1 MRRLALARTPRHS
14 AVGCHYHRPTQ
25 RGDAIACWA
34 LSLTGLGTA
43 QTLCERL
50 AANPW
55 PAPEGISFRE
65 CRLFAPVRICAQA
78 GQNKGQDIQAH
89 PCPLPCAFERFSSAL
104 AQNFHSCRAHV
115 IIGAAGIAVRALAPL
130 LRHKSEDPPVLV
142 LDAAGSFVVSLLSGH
157 WGGGNA
163 LARHLA
169 GLIGGQAVITTAS
182 DAADHFV
189 PALDC
194 LAREAGLHI
203 LDWEELPLLS
213 SSLLE
218 GRSVPLH
225 DPLNCLPQAN
235 PPHFRRVSAEDSP
248 DRPLASIHWRKIQ
261 PAPGLVR
268 LVPKCLHLGIGFRLN
283 VAAAAIEAAVLSL
296 LEDQGLEAAALASIA
311 TVQEKVADPALVEV
325 SQRLGLPILA
335 YSAEQLAATPVPNPS
350 RAAGAHFG
358 QQPFSVCEAAAL
370 LAAQAQGKSILLTP
384 KTIFESRITVAI
396 ALGKTSGQEEES

>member
-1 MRRLALARTPRHS
+1 MRRLALARTARHS
-14 AVGCHYHRPTQ
+14 AAGCHYHRPTSG
-25 RGDAIACWA
+25 GDAIACWA
-34 LSLTGLGTA
+34 LSLIGLGTA

-50 AANPW
+50 AASPW

-65 CRLFAPVRICAQA
+65 CRLFAPLRICAQA
-78 GQNKGQDIQAH
+78 EQNTAQDIQAH
-89 PCPLPCAFERFSSAL
+89 PSMARCAFERFSSAL
-104 AQNFHSCRAHV
+104 AQNFRSYRAHV

-163 LARHLA
+163 LARHVA
-169 GLIGGQAVITTAS
+169 GLLGGQAVITTAS
-182 DAADHFV
+182 DVVDHSL
-189 PALDC
+189 PALDS

-203 LDWEELPLLS
+203 LDWEEMPLLA

-218 GRSVPLH
+218 GRTVALH
-225 DPLNCLPQAN
+225 DPLNCLPQAK
-235 PPHFRRVSAEDSP
+235 PPHFRRVSAIDSP
-248 DRPLASIHWRKIQ
+248 DRLLASIHWRKIQ

-268 LVPKCLHLGIGFRLN
+268 LAPKCLHLGIGFRLG
-283 VAAAAIEAAVLSL
+283 VAANAIEAAVLSL

-311 TVQEKVADPALVEV
+311 TVQEKAAVPALVEV

-335 YSAEQLAATPVPNPS
+335 YSAKQLAAKPCPNPS
-350 RAAGAHFG
+350 KAAGARFG

-370 LAAQAQGKSILLTP
+370 LAAQAQGKSILLAP
-384 KTIFESRITVAI
+384 KTIFESRITVAV
-396 ALGKTSGQEEES
+396 ALEKTLAQEEES